1 MHLPLSDTVKN
12 GEGQSPKME
21 YIVAQERSEREARTS
36 VVVKIKI
43 FCVKSKC
50 ILYIYPRRE
59 QLRSARARSSSAGMR
74 ATGEFCIAEY
84 EE

>member
-1 MHLPLSDTVKN
+1 MSCMHLPLSDTVKN

-50 ILYIYPRRE
+50 ILYIYT
-59 QLRSARARSSSAGMR
+59 LGGSSCDQQGQDHR
-74 ATGEFCIAEY
+74 PPV
-84 EE
+84 